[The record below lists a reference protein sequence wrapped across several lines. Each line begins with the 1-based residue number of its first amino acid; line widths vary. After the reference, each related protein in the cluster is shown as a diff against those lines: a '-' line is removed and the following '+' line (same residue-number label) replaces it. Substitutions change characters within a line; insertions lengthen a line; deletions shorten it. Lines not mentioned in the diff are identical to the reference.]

1 MKRTLLV
8 LLAGAVTLFP
18 ALAQSTSDSAPSADM
33 TTSQAEADFFGS
45 SKPTVEKA
53 KPTTTDP
60 TLAFTAQGT
69 SWGGTLYDKIEWNGG
84 WLDANPNFSSLAD
97 NWGDSVNYTLNN
109 IFYMNSRPDKNF
121 RVKVAL
127 VSNWPFTQ
135 TVYQPFYTP
144 YQIITIPASG
154 STGNPATYYTYPLT
168 IPTVRIWELF
178 ADVTVDHFLPAS
190 WDTNL
195 YIRFGKQEAS
205 WGVAYFYSAGD
216 VLSLTGIDP
225 NNPTAEREGP
235 VALKVSLPFPDQ
247 RVDLSGFVVAP
258 DSVFT
263 PTPGVPATT
272 PTFRDLGYA
281 LRADASLANMQWA
294 LSGYYQRDQA
304 KKLVGS
310 VSGGLGWLNLPFAK
324 DINWFTEEIAAYGAD
339 RWLGTGSQMLGSS
352 GLTTFTGLSKPWQP
366 YFSNVSGLS
375 YSNSEYNASIRVEY
389 YYNGEGS
396 ADQTYPQKLYNAY
409 LLQLSGNPLFG
420 TNSLLTTNDIV
431 YPGIHNLTALL
442 SLTTLDNSKFDASA
456 LLQQNFSDG
465 SGWVKPL
472 LTYNFNNF
480 FSLYTGLQFVWGAK
494 GTQFPLQF
502 QSYANGNPQTQR
514 VTLVLGGQIGSQRY

>member
-1 MKRTLLV
+1 MKRAILV
-8 LLAGAVTLFP
+8 LLWGAASLIPVWS
-18 ALAQSTSDSAPSADM
+18 QSTAGTPSADLN
-33 TTSQAEADFFGS
+33 TSQAEADFFGS
-45 SKPTVEKA
+45 SQPTVEKA
-53 KPTTTDP
+53 KPTTADP
-60 TLAFTAQGT
+60 TLAFTSQGT
-69 SWGGTLYDKIEWNGG
+69 SWGGVLYDKIEWNGG
-84 WLDANPNFSSLAD
+84 WLGSNPNFSSLAD

-135 TVYQPFYTP
+135 TVYQPYYTP
-144 YQIITIPASG
+144 YQSISS
-154 STGNPATYYTYPLT
+154 STVTTTYPLS

-195 YIRFGKQEAS
+195 YLRFGKQETS

-235 VALKVSLPFPDQ
+235 VALKMSIPFPDQ
-247 RVDLSGFVVAP
+247 RIDLSGFVVAP

-263 PTPGVPATT
+263 PTPGMPATS

-281 LRADASLANMQWA
+281 LRSDAAFANMQWA

-310 VSGGLGWLNLPFAK
+310 VSGGLGWLNLPFSK
-324 DINWFTEEIAAYGAD
+324 DINWFTEEICAYGAD
-339 RWLGTGSQMLGSS
+339 RWLGYGSQNLS
-352 GLTTFTGLSKPWQP
+352 GLSTFSGLSKPWQT

-375 YSNSEYNASIRVEY
+375 YSNSEYNASLRVEY

-409 LLQLSGNPLFG
+409 LMQLSGNPLYG

-442 SLTTLDNSKFDASA
+442 SFTTLDNSKFDASA
-456 LLQQNFSDG
+456 LWQQNFSDG

-480 FSLYTGLQFVWGAK
+480 FSLYTGVQFVWGAN

-502 QSYANGNPQTQR
+502 QSYANGTPQTQR